1 MVNWVMVMVSWG
13 QPELARINKG
23 YLELGLRIVVVS

>member
-13 QPELARINKG
+13 QPELARINN
-23 YLELGLRIVVVS
+23 GLLRVGIKDSYG